1 MALDRVEYVG
11 RSVGRRTRRFVLELV
26 MDVKLVVLGGKHP
39 GQEIAVQG
47 PEFLVGRAPECKLRP
62 NSDMVSRRH
71 CMISIAE
78 GRVTIRDLGS
88 RNGTLVNDQKITGE
102 HELRTGDKIKIGP
115 LEFEVHLST
124 SVSGKKKPKVHNVQ
138 EAAARTVEAAKPRDN
153 EPDISD
159 WLNEEETDGDTK
171 NNKLTHDELRSRPR
185 SRSRPKRRR
194 PQQPGSGQHQRIDP
208 LADPNQAKKAGGRE
222 QPRRRC
228 RHAQAVLPTPPLVRV
243 RRQSSESGP

>member
-1 MALDRVEYVG
+1 
-11 RSVGRRTRRFVLELV
+11 

-39 GQEIAVQG
+39 GQEIAVPG

-78 GRVTIRDLGS
+78 GRATIRDLGS
-88 RNGTLVNDQKITGE
+88 RNGTLVNGQKIAGE
-102 HELRTGDKIKIGP
+102 HELRTGDKIKVGP

-153 EPDISD
+153 EADISD
-159 WLNEEETDGDTK
+159 WLNEEEDDDDTK
-171 NNKLTHDELRSRPR
+171 NVKLATTTVVPPTTRSRPR
-185 SRSRPKRRR
+185 RR
-194 PQQPGSGQHQRIDP
+194 PADSGQQQRIDP
-208 LADPNQAKKAGGRE
+208 LADPGQAKKPVAESSRVAAADMLKQFF
-222 QPRRRC
+222 QPRR
-228 RHAQAVLPTPPLVRV
+228 
-243 RRQSSESGP
+243 

>member
-1 MALDRVEYVG
+1 
-11 RSVGRRTRRFVLELV
+11 

-71 CMISIAE
+71 CMISIAD

-88 RNGTLVNDQKITGE
+88 RNGTLVNGEKIAGE
-102 HELRTGDKIKIGP
+102 HELRTGEKIKIGP

-124 SVSGKKKPKVHNVQ
+124 SIGGKKKPKVHNVQ

-159 WLNEEETDGDTK
+159 WLNEEEDEGDTK
-171 NNKLTHDELRSRPR
+171 NEKLPTTTPPRPRPRRRPRRPTAASISGSIPWPIPIR
-185 SRSRPKRRR
+185 SRSRW
-194 PQQPGSGQHQRIDP
+194 
-208 LADPNQAKKAGGRE
+208 
-222 QPRRRC
+222 PR
-228 RHAQAVLPTPPLVRV
+228 AAASPLPTCSSNSSNPVASDHFQPPVTADENPRV
-243 RRQSSESGP
+243 NVSNFFPNSVL

>member
-1 MALDRVEYVG
+1 
-11 RSVGRRTRRFVLELV
+11 

-78 GRVTIRDLGS
+78 GRATIRDLGS
-88 RNGTLVNDQKITGE
+88 RNGTLVNGEKIAGE
-102 HELRTGDKIKIGP
+102 HELRTGEKIKIGP

-124 SVSGKKKPKVHNVQ
+124 SIGGKKKPKVHNVQ

-159 WLNEEETDGDTK
+159 WLNEEEDEGDTK
-171 NNKLTHDELRSRPR
+171 NEQAAHDEPSLRPRPR
-185 SRSRPKRRR
+185 SRPGGAGRQRPASADRSLGRSR
-194 PQQPGSGQHQRIDP
+194 SGQE
-208 LADPNQAKKAGGRE
+208 AGGRE

-228 RHAQAVLPTPPLVRV
+228 RHAQAVLPTPSLVTICS
-243 RRQSSESGP
+243 RQ

>member
-1 MALDRVEYVG
+1 
-11 RSVGRRTRRFVLELV
+11 

-78 GRVTIRDLGS
+78 GRATIRDLGS
-88 RNGTLVNDQKITGE
+88 RNGTIVNDQKIAGE
-102 HELRTGDKIKIGP
+102 HELRTGDKIKVGP

-124 SVSGKKKPKVHNVQ
+124 SISGKKKPKVHNVQ
-138 EAAARTVEAAKPRDN
+138 EAAARTVEAAKPRDS

-159 WLNEEETDGDTK
+159 WLNEEETDGRYEEQQAD
-171 NNKLTHDELRSRPR
+171 HDDLRSAAEEKPAEAA
-185 SRSRPKRRR
+185 PAAGG
-194 PQQPGSGQHQRIDP
+194 QQQRIDP
-208 LADPNQAKKAGGRE
+208 LAGPGQAKKPMAESSRAAAADMLKQFF
-222 QPRRRC
+222 QPRRSLIADGYPRG
-228 RHAQAVLPTPPLVRV
+228 VGP
-243 RRQSSESGP
+243 QSYFPSSGL

>member
-1 MALDRVEYVG
+1 
-11 RSVGRRTRRFVLELV
+11 

-71 CMISIAE
+71 CMISVAE
-78 GRVTIRDLGS
+78 GRATIRDLGS

-102 HELRTGDKIKIGP
+102 HELRTGEKIKIGP

-124 SVSGKKKPKVHNVQ
+124 SVSGKKKPKVHSVQ

-153 EPDISD
+153 EADISN
-159 WLNEEETDGDTK
+159 WLDEEETDGDTK
-171 NNKLTHDELRSRPR
+171 NIKMTPTTFVPATVEKPAEAAPAASGQE
-185 SRSRPKRRR
+185 K
-194 PQQPGSGQHQRIDP
+194 GGQHQRIDP
-208 LADPNQAKKAGGRE
+208 LADPGQAKKAVAESSRVAAADMLKQFF
-222 QPRRRC
+222 QPRR
-228 RHAQAVLPTPPLVRV
+228 
-243 RRQSSESGP
+243 